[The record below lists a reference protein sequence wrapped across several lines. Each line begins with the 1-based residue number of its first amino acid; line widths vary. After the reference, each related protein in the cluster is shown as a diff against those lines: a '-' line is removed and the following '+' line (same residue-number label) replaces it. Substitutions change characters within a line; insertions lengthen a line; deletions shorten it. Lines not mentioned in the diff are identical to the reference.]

1 MSEIIEDGLGSGRKA
16 EVNKLH
22 HLVTRAIVEL
32 DINHVAETF
41 AESYF
46 IQAVDAGPTAGEY
59 TLYFKNDS
67 ETDFIINAID
77 GFVTDADV
85 KWLLVA
91 ATGTTTGTVIV
102 PVNFNLGSGNTA
114 DATCRGGAAGVGS
127 VTPGTVL
134 RTIYGGA
141 ALNRFRIEAHIIIP
155 KNYAIAFEYDAG
167 TGGAVTI
174 GFSGFYKQ
182 E

>member
-1 MSEIIEDGLGSGRKA
+1 MSIIEDGTGNAFKA
-16 EVNKLH
+16 EVNKLKQ
-22 HLVTRAIVEL
+22 LVVRAIVEL
-32 DINHVAETF
+32 DINHA
-41 AESYF
+41 AESSAEAYF
-46 IQAVDAGPTAGEY
+46 IEAVDAGPTANEY
-59 TLYFKNDS
+59 TLYFKNTS

-85 KWLLVA
+85 KWLLVV
-91 ATGTTTGTVIV
+91 ATGTTTGTEII
-102 PVNFNLGSGNTA
+102 PVNFHVGSGNEA
-114 DATCRGGAAGVGS
+114 DAIVRGGAAGVGS

-155 KNYAIAFEYDAG
+155 KNKAIAFEYDVG

-182 E
+182 D